1 MEEKDLIKTFINIK
15 SIDEFEKWNDE
26 IFGPSTDDELDAFWD
41 WADDALFNQ
50 IWDTLIDRL
59 LANSSNSDEQQIEC
73 NKVEFEFV
81 PNAIQQH
88 IIMYFCGNDLACS
101 LTLTAPMEIDIEEIT
116 YENNLLTFSG
126 IILDR

>member
-1 MEEKDLIKTFINIK
+1 MLK
-15 SIDEFEKWNDE
+15 NDE
-26 IFGPSTDDELDAFWD
+26 VCTYNSGGKHNGKINNLCFLTSFGRFVKL
-41 WADDALFNQ
+41 N
-50 IWDTLIDRL
+50 
-59 LANSSNSDEQQIEC
+59 ANSNDEQQIEC
-73 NKVEFEFV
+73 DKVEFEFV

-101 LTLTAPMEIDIEEIT
+101 LTLTAPMEIDIEEIS

>member
-1 MEEKDLIKTFINIK
+1 MEEKDLVKTFINIK

-41 WADDALFNQ
+41 WADNALFNE
-50 IWDTLIDRL
+50 IWDTLVNHL
-59 LANSSNSDEQQIEC
+59 LANANSNDEQQIEC
-73 NKVEFEFV
+73 DKVEFEFV

-101 LTLTAPMEIDIEEIT
+101 LTLTAPMEIDIEEIS
-116 YENNLLTFSG
+116 YENNMLTFSG
-126 IILDR
+126 IVFDR

>member
-1 MEEKDLIKTFINIK
+1 MTLRDAIEGKEYVIQSLKT
-15 SIDEFEKWNDE
+15 E
-26 IFGPSTDDELDAFWD
+26 DDELDAFWD

-59 LANSSNSDEQQIEC
+59 LADGNGDEQQIEC
-73 NKVEFEFV
+73 DKVEFEFV

-101 LTLTAPMEIDIEEIT
+101 LTLTAPMEIDIEEIA
-116 YENNLLTFSG
+116 YENNMLTFSG
-126 IILDR
+126 IVLDR